1 MLKTRLATGLPLAAV
16 TIAAFCWRGFP
27 GSALFLLL
35 AAVFVSVAVHEF
47 FGMMDKLKLPGFRL
61 ATILAAIGML
71 VGNWYCGRWGKGG
84 ESLGMAFDAMVGGI
98 FLLFL
103 FLALCRHVP
112 GRASLSRLLVSIGA
126 LGYVVWPLLFLA
138 KLYFQSGGM
147 SGRLLVLYLV
157 LITKMGDVGAFIV
170 GTTTAR
176 RKNGNH
182 KLAPSL
188 SPKKSWE
195 GLAGGLV
202 FSLVA
207 SLAMVHFGG
216 ARLTL
221 HGTPVLGLFSA
232 AFLAVFC
239 TLAGLL
245 GDLAESF
252 LKRASDT
259 KDSGRIP
266 GLGGVLDIVDSL
278 IPVAPVFYAYV
289 HIAQH
294 FLQ

>member
-1 MLKTRLATGLPLAAV
+1 MLRTRLATGLPLAAI
-16 TIAAFCWRGFP
+16 TIAAFCWPGLP

-47 FGMMDKLKLPGFRL
+47 FGMMDRMELPGFRV
-61 ATILAAIGML
+61 ATILAAIAML
-71 VGNWYCGRWGKGG
+71 AGNWYCGHWG
-84 ESLGMAFDAMVGGI
+84 ESGCAVGLALDAMVGGV

-103 FLALCRHVP
+103 FLALCRYEP
-112 GRASLSRLLVSIGA
+112 GRASLLRLLVSIGA

-147 SGRLLVLYLV
+147 SGRLLVFYLI
-157 LITKMGDVGAFIV
+157 LTTKMGDVGAFVV

-182 KLAPSL
+182 KLAPGL

-207 SLAMVHFGG
+207 SLAMVYWGG
-216 ARLTL
+216 AHLTL
-221 HGTPVLGLFSA
+221 HGTPVMDMVSA
-232 AFLAVFC
+232 TYFAVFC
-239 TLAGLL
+239 TVAGLL

-289 HIAQH
+289 HIAH
-294 FLQ
+294 RALQ